1 MWEGSMEDERGRRG
15 QVDTRIL
22 AIPLM
27 GERFGTPEV
36 SQKTEDFRSW
46 RVEDRGEQ
54 EWVVQGWAHSKEGLS
69 DWEGGQNHTGPHNEE
84 PSRFPDL
91 AWACSKTS

>member
-1 MWEGSMEDERGRRG
+1 MEDERGRRE

-27 GERFGTPEV
+27 GGRFATPEV

-46 RVEDRGEQ
+46 RAKDRGEQ
-54 EWVVQGWAHSKEGLS
+54 EWVAQ
-69 DWEGGQNHTGPHNEE
+69 
-84 PSRFPDL
+84 R
-91 AWACSKTS
+91 

>member
-1 MWEGSMEDERGRRG
+1 MEDEHGRGG

-27 GERFGTPEV
+27 GGRFGTPEV

-46 RVEDRGEQ
+46 RVKDRGEQ
-54 EWVVQGWAHSKEGLS
+54 EWVVQG
-69 DWEGGQNHTGPHNEE
+69 
-84 PSRFPDL
+84 
-91 AWACSKTS
+91 